1 MMNKNLIVL
10 SGFGYIAKKL
20 LKQLN
25 NEQVLTLSR
34 SAISHD
40 NNKHQHLVIDL
51 DQSNVIDLQNLNAEQ
66 VTIVYLVPPNNQL
79 SKDPRLRNFLQSIK
93 VIKAHIDKFI
103 LISTTAVYGDCN
115 GDWVNEESP
124 LSLQL
129 DKASRRFQ
137 MEQDSSD
144 FCRQNNIPL
153 TILRVA
159 GIYAKDK
166 LPIKRLSEA
175 KPVLKLS
182 ESPYSNRIHADD
194 LSNIIFHSINEDHEG
209 IFNCCDS
216 CPSTMSEYFINLAK
230 ALNYPEPAQ
239 ISFQQ
244 AKKEFSTQMM
254 NYLSESRRI
263 SNKKL
268 LSEFQITLRY
278 PSLAEFIST
287 IRR

>member
-1 MMNKNLIVL
+1 MNKNLIVL

-79 SKDPRLRNFLQSIK
+79 SKDHRLRNFLQSIK

-239 ISFQQ
+239 ITFQQ
-244 AKKEFSTQMM
+244 AKKEFSAQMM

>member
-1 MMNKNLIVL
+1 MNKNLIVL